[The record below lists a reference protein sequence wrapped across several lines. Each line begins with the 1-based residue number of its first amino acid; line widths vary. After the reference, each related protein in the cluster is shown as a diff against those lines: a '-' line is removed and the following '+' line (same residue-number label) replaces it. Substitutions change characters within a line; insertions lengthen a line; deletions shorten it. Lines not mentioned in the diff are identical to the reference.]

1 MEQVYLKLHGIFNK
15 LSTYFYQKYIN
26 ERMKRK

>member
-15 LSTYFYQKYIN
+15 MSNYFYQKYLN